1 MSKLRNRKPQ
11 SRPKPSRTGLLAEAP
26 KKIALRIDPEAKRR
40 WQRALTK
47 LEAARSEGAETFD
60 EFWETVLEIDEANP
74 PLWQAG
80 GFTTRAQFLAA
91 HVKESERTALRFMRV
106 AKFASPQ
113 EEARYG
119 VSKLDAAL
127 AWLEAKSN
135 KPLGRLPIDFARLR
149 VPNGKGPSTPF
160 AEATVQQLR
169 TATRHLARANRKT
182 ARRPPIVRAL
192 AAALGKRHPKVT
204 ISLTAG
210 RLTLGNIDPEKLM
223 VVLKALSRAKLP

>member
-1 MSKLRNRKPQ
+1 MSKTRNRKPA
-11 SRPKPSRTGLLAEAP
+11 SRPKPSRTGLLATTP
-26 KKIALRIDPEAKRR
+26 KKLTLQPDPKAKRQ
-40 WQRALTK
+40 WQRALAK

-60 EFWETVLEIDEANP
+60 DFWETVLEIDEANP

-113 EEARYG
+113 EESRYG
-119 VSKLDAAL
+119 ISKLDAAL

-135 KPLGRLPIDFARLR
+135 KPLGRLPIDFPRLR
-149 VPNGKGPSTPF
+149 VPTEGRTIPF
-160 AEATVQQLR
+160 AEATVKDLQAATRQLLR
-169 TATRHLARANRKT
+169 TRRKT
-182 ARRPPIVRAL
+182 TTRRPPIVRAL
-192 AAALGKRHPKVT
+192 AAALGNRHPKVT

-210 RLTLGNIDPEKLM
+210 RLTLGNIDPETLPAL
-223 VVLKALSRAKLP
+223 LKALSRARLP